1 MATFSL
7 GSVVANIRRIINSS
21 VQESIPRKYK
31 RTALITSLIYIFDES
46 PRLSRVTFK
55 KIVRLFEMGI
65 NDERNLRYTYYIRNY
80 IWSDLIT
87 NGVIEINGKS
97 MKISEFMET
106 YRSSQETPS
115 VGVTTA
121 LIEAIFAKVPEFI
134 KYGSEQ
140 LVRHDI
146 NNVLFFIRHKNQIRA

>member
-7 GSVVANIRRIINSS
+7 RSVVANIRRIINSS

-65 NDERNLRYTYYIRNY
+65 SDERNLRYTYYIRNY

-87 NGVIEINGKS
+87 NGAIDIDGKS

-106 YRSSQETPS
+106 YRTSQETPS
-115 VGVTTA
+115 TGITTA
-121 LIEAIFAKVPEFI
+121 LIEAIFARVPEFI

>member
-46 PRLSRVTFK
+46 PCLSRVTFK
-55 KIVRLFEMGI
+55 KIVRL
-65 NDERNLRYTYYIRNY
+65 YY

-115 VGVTTA
+115 VSVTTA

>member
-21 VQESIPRKYK
+21 VKESIPRKYK

-55 KIVRLFEMGI
+55 KIVHH
-65 NDERNLRYTYYIRNY
+65 TYYIRNY

-115 VGVTTA
+115 VSVTTA

>member
-7 GSVVANIRRIINSS
+7 RSVVANIRRIINSS

-65 NDERNLRYTYYIRNY
+65 SDERNLRYTYYIRNY

-87 NGVIEINGKS
+87 NGAIDIDGKS

-106 YRSSQETPS
+106 YRTSQETPS
-115 VGVTTA
+115 VGITTA
-121 LIEAIFAKVPEFI
+121 LIEAIFARVPEFI

>member
-46 PRLSRVTFK
+46 PRLSRVTFR

-115 VGVTTA
+115 VSVTTA

>member
-1 MATFSL
+1 
-7 GSVVANIRRIINSS
+7 
-21 VQESIPRKYK
+21 
-31 RTALITSLIYIFDES
+31 
-46 PRLSRVTFK
+46 
-55 KIVRLFEMGI
+55 MGI
-65 NDERNLRYTYYIRNY
+65 SDERNLRYTYYIRNY

-87 NGVIEINGKS
+87 NGAIDIDGKS

-106 YRSSQETPS
+106 YRTSQETPS
-115 VGVTTA
+115 IGITTA
-121 LIEAIFAKVPEFI
+121 LIEAIFARVPEFI

>member
-7 GSVVANIRRIINSS
+7 RSVVANIRRIINSS

-65 NDERNLRYTYYIRNY
+65 SDERNLRYTYYIRNY

-87 NGVIEINGKS
+87 NGAIDIDGKS

-106 YRSSQETPS
+106 YRASQETPS
-115 VGVTTA
+115 IGITTA
-121 LIEAIFAKVPEFI
+121 LIEAIFARVPEFI

>member
-7 GSVVANIRRIINSS
+7 RSVVANIRRIINSS

-65 NDERNLRYTYYIRNY
+65 SDERNLRYTYYIRNY

-87 NGVIEINGKS
+87 NGAIDIDGKS

-106 YRSSQETPS
+106 YRNSQETPS
-115 VGVTTA
+115 IGITTA
-121 LIEAIFAKVPEFI
+121 LIEAIFARVPEFI

-146 NNVLFFIRHKNQIRA
+146 NNVLFFIRHKNQIKA

>member
-7 GSVVANIRRIINSS
+7 RSVVANIRRIINSS

-65 NDERNLRYTYYIRNY
+65 SDERNLRYTYCIRNY

-87 NGVIEINGKS
+87 NGAIDIDGKS

-106 YRSSQETPS
+106 YRTSQETPS
-115 VGVTTA
+115 VGITTA
-121 LIEAIFAKVPEFI
+121 LIEAINARVPEFI

>member
-21 VQESIPRKYK
+21 VKESIPRKYK

-115 VGVTTA
+115 VSVTTA

>member
-106 YRSSQETPS
+106 YRSNQETPS
-115 VGVTTA
+115 VSVTTA

>member
-97 MKISEFMET
+97 TKISEFMET
-106 YRSSQETPS
+106 YRSNQETPS
-115 VGVTTA
+115 VSVTTA
-121 LIEAIFAKVPEFI
+121 LTETIFAKVPEFI

>member
-7 GSVVANIRRIINSS
+7 GSVVANIRRIINNS

-31 RTALITSLIYIFDES
+31 RTALITSLI
-46 PRLSRVTFK
+46 
-55 KIVRLFEMGI
+55 EMGI

-97 MKISEFMET
+97 MKISEFI
-106 YRSSQETPS
+106 S
-115 VGVTTA
+115 
-121 LIEAIFAKVPEFI
+121 
-134 KYGSEQ
+134 
-140 LVRHDI
+140 
-146 NNVLFFIRHKNQIRA
+146 

>member
-7 GSVVANIRRIINSS
+7 GSAVANIRRIINSS

-65 NDERNLRYTYYIRNY
+65 SDERNLRYTYYIRNY

-87 NGVIEINGKS
+87 NGAIDIDGKS

-106 YRSSQETPS
+106 YRTSQETPS
-115 VGVTTA
+115 TGITTA
-121 LIEAIFAKVPEFI
+121 LIEAIFARVPEFI

>member
-7 GSVVANIRRIINSS
+7 RSVVANIRRIINSS

-65 NDERNLRYTYYIRNY
+65 SDERNLRYTYYIRNY
-80 IWSDLIT
+80 IWSDLI
-87 NGVIEINGKS
+87 NSGVIDIDGKS

-106 YRSSQETPS
+106 YRTSQETPS
-115 VGVTTA
+115 IGITTA
-121 LIEAIFAKVPEFI
+121 LIEAIFARVPEFI

-146 NNVLFFIRHKNQIRA
+146 NNVLFFIRHKNQIKA

>member
-7 GSVVANIRRIINSS
+7 RSVVANIRRIINSS

-65 NDERNLRYTYYIRNY
+65 SDERNLRYTYYIRNY

-87 NGVIEINGKS
+87 NGAIDIDGKS

-106 YRSSQETPS
+106 YRTSQETPS
-115 VGVTTA
+115 IGITTA
-121 LIEAIFAKVPEFI
+121 LIEAINARVPEFI

>member
-7 GSVVANIRRIINSS
+7 GSVVANIRKIINSS

-31 RTALITSLIYIFDES
+31 RTALITSLIYLFDES

-106 YRSSQETPS
+106 YRSNQETPS
-115 VGVTTA
+115 VSVTTA
-121 LIEAIFAKVPEFI
+121 LTETIFAKVPEFI

>member
-65 NDERNLRYTYYIRNY
+65 SDERNLRYTYYIRNY

-87 NGVIEINGKS
+87 NGAIDIDGKS

-106 YRSSQETPS
+106 YRTSQETPS
-115 VGVTTA
+115 VGITTA
-121 LIEAIFAKVPEFI
+121 LIEAIFARVPEFI

>member
-7 GSVVANIRRIINSS
+7 RSVVANIRRIINSS

-65 NDERNLRYTYYIRNY
+65 SDERNLRYTYYIRNY

-87 NGVIEINGKS
+87 NGAIDIDGKS

-106 YRSSQETPS
+106 YRTSQETPS
-115 VGVTTA
+115 IGITTA
-121 LIEAIFAKVPEFI
+121 LIEAIFARVPEFI

>member
-1 MATFSL
+1 MATLSL

-65 NDERNLRYTYYIRNY
+65 SDERNLRYTYYIRNY

-87 NGVIEINGKS
+87 NGAIDIDGKS

-106 YRSSQETPS
+106 YRTSQETPS
-115 VGVTTA
+115 IGITTA
-121 LIEAIFAKVPEFI
+121 LIEAIFARVPEFI

>member
-7 GSVVANIRRIINSS
+7 RSAVANIRRIINSS

-65 NDERNLRYTYYIRNY
+65 SDERNLRYTYYIRNY

-87 NGVIEINGKS
+87 NGAIDIDGKS

-106 YRSSQETPS
+106 YRTSQETPS
-115 VGVTTA
+115 VGITTA
-121 LIEAIFAKVPEFI
+121 LIEAINARVPEFI

>member
-7 GSVVANIRRIINSS
+7 GSVVANIRRIINNS

-31 RTALITSLIYIFDES
+31 RTALITSLIY
-46 PRLSRVTFK
+46 
-55 KIVRLFEMGI
+55 I

-115 VGVTTA
+115 VSVTTA

>member
-7 GSVVANIRRIINSS
+7 RSVVANIRRIINSS

-87 NGVIEINGKS
+87 NGAIDIDGKS

-106 YRSSQETPS
+106 YRTSQETPS
-115 VGVTTA
+115 IGITTA
-121 LIEAIFAKVPEFI
+121 LIEAIFARVPEFI